1 MTKSVDRMTPDHT
14 TDPWSYFDRIFCITL
29 KERPDRRAQAEAQF
43 ARVGL
48 TGRVIFYVA
57 DRHPTDCEQGIFES
71 HQACLRRGL
80 AEGARRILIFEDDV
94 LFEGFDPQRFA
105 AALTFL
111 DGQPDWQ
118 ILFLGCL
125 VKRSRA
131 TASPAVRAIAY
142 GCLTHAY
149 AVNRPCA
156 ETLAQ
161 HPWRGQPIDAV
172 MAHLNQG
179 FYACYPAFA
188 FQSNAA
194 SDNYRLRR
202 LDRFRR
208 WCGGLRRIQKFN
220 EFWHCRRTL
229 LVILHIVGLAVLL
242 WLVFP

>member
-1 MTKSVDRMTPDHT
+1 MTDRVQMQPAPGA
-14 TDPWSYFDRIFCITL
+14 DPWSFFDRIFCITL
-29 KERPDRRAQAEAQF
+29 KERPDRRVQAEAQF

-57 DRHPTDCEQGIFES
+57 DRHPTDCEQGIYES
-71 HQACLRRGL
+71 HLACLRRGL
-80 AEGARRILIFEDDV
+80 AEGARRLLIFEDDV

-105 AALTFL
+105 AALAFL

-125 VKRSRA
+125 VKGSRA
-131 TASPAVRAIAY
+131 TASPAVRAISY

-156 ETLAQ
+156 ETLTQ
-161 HPWRGQPIDAV
+161 HPWRGLPIDAV
-172 MAHLNQG
+172 MARLNQG
-179 FYACYPAFA
+179 FYGCYPMFA

-220 EFWHCRRTL
+220 EFWHRRRTP